1 MVSLKQIDLAFG
13 NLQLFNN
20 LNLSIARQE
29 FTCLFGPSGVGKSS
43 ILNLLA
49 GLIKPNAGEVK
60 MEENRIGYVFQDT
73 RLLPWCTVKENIEIS
88 LWALKL
94 SPRQI
99 NQKVD
104 ELINR
109 LNLGEFAYYY
119 PNQLSGGMKQRVSLG
134 RAFVIEP
141 NLLLMD
147 EPFAA
152 LDEKLKIEMHNLLL
166 ELIQWNNCTTV
177 FVTHDLEEA
186 IKLADKIVLMRG
198 RPCEIKDLININ
210 HELRHQ
216 REYIENLRSLLVS

>member
-1 MVSLKQIDLAFG
+1 MVSLKQVDLAFG

-20 LNLSIARQE
+20 LNLSIERQE

-49 GLIKPNAGEVK
+49 GLIKPNAGEVIV
-60 MEENRIGYVFQDT
+60 EESRIGYVFQDA

-88 LWALKL
+88 LFALKL
-94 SPRQI
+94 STAQI
-99 NQKVD
+99 NQRVD

-109 LNLGEFAYYY
+109 LNLSEFAYYY

-152 LDEKLKIEMHNLLL
+152 LDEKLKLEMHNLLL

-186 IKLADKIVLMRG
+186 IKLADKIVVMSG
-198 RPCEIKDLININ
+198 RPCEIKNFININ
-210 HELRHQ
+210 QKLRHQ
-216 REYIENLRSLLVS
+216 REYIDNLRNLLVS